1 MYTPISF
8 DIQYKY
14 IYILLYLISIYP
26 KSHGEFLLGEKLN
39 NIYVQLFNNFSYGI
53 VSIILF
59 FISKTRSKPL
69 KKIKNTTD
77 NKYISIIFVVLLC
90 MIDQTI
96 FGYILSDYSESFF
109 DYSFFSLLSIIPCS
123 YFLFKLKFYQHHKLS
138 IFLLFICVILIT
150 YNDIEQSR
158 KFILPMLFFLYF
170 GLQMSLFKYF
180 MEKHFLNVYILC
192 FVQSISLIIFSIIK
206 KFYESFLLTKNPFI
220 EEYNNLELDS
230 ELLIKIL
237 FASLCY
243 VFNYIILKVAI
254 FYLTPSQA
262 MIGMSLENNIRLI
275 FSNNSHI
282 TILSIIRFIL
292 ELTSILIF
300 NEIMILNFCTLQQNT
315 MKQMIKRE
323 TIEKII
329 SGMNNSFSSDID
341 INNKSINEINNSFS
355 SDNDIDNKKMNE
367 MNNNSF
373 SSDSIL

>member
-14 IYILLYLISIYP
+14 IYILLYLISIFPNSYG
-26 KSHGEFLLGEKLN
+26 KNLLGEKLN

-59 FISKTRSKPL
+59 FISKNRSKVL
-69 KKIKNTTD
+69 KKIKYTTKK
-77 NKYISIIFVVLLC
+77 KYIPIIIVVLLC
-90 MIDQTI
+90 IIDQK
-96 FGYILSDYSESFF
+96 FYGYILIKCNHNDFIL
-109 DYSFFSLLSIIPCS
+109 DYSFFTLLSIIPCS

-138 IFLLFICVILIT
+138 FFLLFICLILIT

-158 KFILPMLFFLYF
+158 KFYFPMLFYLYF
-170 GLQMSLFKYF
+170 GLQISLFKF
-180 MEKHFLNVYILC
+180 CMEKYFLNVYILC
-192 FVQSISLIIFSIIK
+192 FIQSICVIILIIIE
-206 KFYESFLLTKNPFI
+206 KFYELFPFTKNPFI

-243 VFNYIILKVAI
+243 VYNFIILKVAI

-262 MIGMSLENNIRLI
+262 MIGISLENNIRLI
-275 FSNNSHI
+275 ISNNSHI

-315 MKQMIKRE
+315 MKQMVKRE
-323 TIEKII
+323 NIEKII
-329 SGMNNSFSSDID
+329 TEINNSSSSDID
-341 INNKSINEINNSFS
+341 NKNMNEINNLFP
-355 SDNDIDNKKMNE
+355 SDNEK
-367 MNNNSF
+367 
-373 SSDSIL
+373 